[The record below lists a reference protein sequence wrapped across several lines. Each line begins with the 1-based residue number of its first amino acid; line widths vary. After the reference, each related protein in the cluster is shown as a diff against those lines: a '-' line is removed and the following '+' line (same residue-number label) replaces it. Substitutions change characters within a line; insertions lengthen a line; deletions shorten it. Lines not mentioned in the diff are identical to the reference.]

1 MIDNRKKI
9 LSSVFFVCIGAFML
23 FYSLKF
29 GGTFFNGISKYIL
42 VFISL
47 INIIGGVMIGFVRI
61 SNVKEINSEK
71 DNSGKEEIVSCER
84 NVKEINP
91 EKDNSGKEEIV
102 SCERNVKEINSAKD
116 NSDKEEIVSCE
127 RNVKEI
133 NPEKDDNIIEA
144 ANDNE
149 AKEPKHVIT
158 AEISIEVTGEDEPT
172 KYDKRR
178 ERWAV
183 ICFWAL
189 LAYIIS
195 ALFLIFVDINVYFC
209 FAFVISTSVCIFSFF
224 KASYIDPE
232 EPTDPMPW
240 YYGAL

>member
-1 MIDNRKKI
+1 
-9 LSSVFFVCIGAFML
+9 ML

-42 VFISL
+42 VSISL

-71 DNSGKEEIVSCER
+71 DNSS
-84 NVKEINP
+84 
-91 EKDNSGKEEIV
+91 KEEIV
-102 SCERNVKEINSAKD
+102 SCERNVKEINSEKD
-116 NSDKEEIVSCE
+116 NSDKEEIFYCKID
-127 RNVKEI
+127 VKEM
-133 NPEKDDNIIEA
+133 NSEKDDSIIEA

>member
-1 MIDNRKKI
+1 MIDNHKKI
-9 LSSVFFVCIGAFML
+9 LSSVFLVCIGAFML

-42 VFISL
+42 VSISL

-71 DNSGKEEIVSCER
+71 DNG
-84 NVKEINP
+84 
-91 EKDNSGKEEIV
+91 
-102 SCERNVKEINSAKD
+102 
-116 NSDKEEIVSCE
+116 
-127 RNVKEI
+127 
-133 NPEKDDNIIEA
+133 IIEA

-189 LAYIIS
+189 LAYIMS

>member
-42 VFISL
+42 VSISL

-84 NVKEINP
+84 NVKEINS
-91 EKDNSGKEEIV
+91 EKTNSGKKEIFY
-102 SCERNVKEINSAKD
+102 CKIDVKEINS
-116 NSDKEEIVSCE
+116 
-127 RNVKEI
+127 
-133 NPEKDDNIIEA
+133 EKDDSIIEA

-149 AKEPKHVIT
+149 VKEPKHVIT

-209 FAFVISTSVCIFSFF
+209 FAFVICTSVCIFSFF

>member
-1 MIDNRKKI
+1 
-9 LSSVFFVCIGAFML
+9 ML

-42 VFISL
+42 VSISL

-71 DNSGKEEIVSCER
+71 DNSSKEEIVSYER
-84 NVKEINP
+84 NVKEINS
-91 EKDNSGKEEIV
+91 EKTDSGKKEIV
-102 SCERNVKEINSAKD
+102 SCERNVKEINSEKD
-116 NSDKEEIVSCE
+116 N
-127 RNVKEI
+127 
-133 NPEKDDNIIEA
+133 NIIEV

-195 ALFLIFVDINVYFC
+195 VLFLIFVDINVYFC

-232 EPTDPMPW
+232 EPTGPMPW

>member
-1 MIDNRKKI
+1 
-9 LSSVFFVCIGAFML
+9 ML

-42 VFISL
+42 VSISL
-47 INIIGGVMIGFVRI
+47 INIIGGVMIGFVRF

-71 DNSGKEEIVSCER
+71 DDS
-84 NVKEINP
+84 
-91 EKDNSGKEEIV
+91 
-102 SCERNVKEINSAKD
+102 
-116 NSDKEEIVSCE
+116 
-127 RNVKEI
+127 
-133 NPEKDDNIIEA
+133 IIEA

-149 AKEPKHVIT
+149 VKEPKHVIT

-232 EPTDPMPW
+232 EPTDSMPW

>member
-42 VFISL
+42 VSISL

-71 DNSGKEEIVSCER
+71 DNSS
-84 NVKEINP
+84 
-91 EKDNSGKEEIV
+91 KEEIV
-102 SCERNVKEINSAKD
+102 SCERNVKEINSEKTD
-116 NSDKEEIVSCE
+116 SGKKEIFYCKID
-127 RNVKEI
+127 VKEI
-133 NPEKDDNIIEA
+133 NSEKDDNIIEA
-144 ANDNE
+144 VNDNE

>member
-1 MIDNRKKI
+1 MIDNHKKI
-9 LSSVFFVCIGAFML
+9 LSSVFFVCIGAFLL

-42 VFISL
+42 VSISL

-91 EKDNSGKEEIV
+91 EKDNSGKKEIFY
-102 SCERNVKEINSAKD
+102 CKIDVKEINS
-116 NSDKEEIVSCE
+116 
-127 RNVKEI
+127 
-133 NPEKDDNIIEA
+133 EKDDNIIEV

-178 ERWAV
+178 ERWAIVALCSLAVLALSV
-183 ICFWAL
+183 ISFFMFVNEYFFGL
-189 LAYIIS
+189 IIIS
-195 ALFLIFVDINVYFC
+195 
-209 FAFVISTSVCIFSFF
+209 VIVSGYSLA
-224 KASYIDPE
+224 KAMFIDPE
-232 EPTDPMPW
+232 EPTGHTPW

>member
-1 MIDNRKKI
+1 MNDNRKKI
-9 LSSVFFVCIGAFML
+9 LSSVFLVCIGAFML

-42 VFISL
+42 VPISL

-61 SNVKEINSEK
+61 SNGKEVNSEK
-71 DNSGKEEIVSCER
+71 NNSGKE
-84 NVKEINP
+84 
-91 EKDNSGKEEIV
+91 GIV
-102 SCERNVKEINSAKD
+102 SCERNVKEINSEKT
-116 NSDKEEIVSCE
+116 NSGKEEIASCE

-133 NPEKDDNIIEA
+133 NSEKTNSSKKEIASCKIDFKEINSEKDNSIIEA
-144 ANDNE
+144 TNDNE
-149 AKEPKHVIT
+149 AKEPKHIIT

-189 LAYIIS
+189 LASIIS
-195 ALFLIFVDINVYFC
+195 ALFLIFMDINVYFC

-224 KASYIDPE
+224 KASDIAPE
-232 EPTDPMPW
+232 EPTGPMPW

>member
-9 LSSVFFVCIGAFML
+9 LSSVFFVCIGAFLL

-42 VFISL
+42 VSISL

-84 NVKEINP
+84 NVKEINS
-91 EKDNSGKEEIV
+91 EKDNSGKKEIFY
-102 SCERNVKEINSAKD
+102 CKIDVKEINS
-116 NSDKEEIVSCE
+116 
-127 RNVKEI
+127 
-133 NPEKDDNIIEA
+133 EKDDSIIEA

-149 AKEPKHVIT
+149 AKESKHVIT
-158 AEISIEVTGEDEPT
+158 AETSIEVTGEDEPT

-195 ALFLIFVDINVYFC
+195 ALFLIFVDINVYFW

-224 KASYIDPE
+224 KSFDIDPE

>member
-1 MIDNRKKI
+1 
-9 LSSVFFVCIGAFML
+9 ML

-29 GGTFFNGISKYIL
+29 GGTFFNGITKYIL
-42 VFISL
+42 VPISL
-47 INIIGGVMIGFVRI
+47 INIIGGLIIGFVRI

-71 DNSGKEEIVSCER
+71 DNSS
-84 NVKEINP
+84 
-91 EKDNSGKEEIV
+91 KEEIV
-102 SCERNVKEINSAKD
+102 SCERNVKEINSEKTD
-116 NSDKEEIVSCE
+116 SGKKEIFYCKID
-127 RNVKEI
+127 VKEI
-133 NPEKDDNIIEA
+133 NSEKDDSIIEA

-149 AKEPKHVIT
+149 VKEPKHVIT

-209 FAFVISTSVCIFSFF
+209 FAFVICTSVCIFSFF

>member
-42 VFISL
+42 VPISL
-47 INIIGGVMIGFVRI
+47 INIIGGLIIGFVRI

-71 DNSGKEEIVSCER
+71 DNSS
-84 NVKEINP
+84 
-91 EKDNSGKEEIV
+91 KEEIV
-102 SCERNVKEINSAKD
+102 SCERNVKEINSEKA
-116 NSDKEEIVSCE
+116 NSSKKEIVYCKIDF
-127 RNVKEI
+127 KEI
-133 NPEKDDNIIEA
+133 NSEKDDSIIEA
-144 ANDNE
+144 ENDNE

-209 FAFVISTSVCIFSFF
+209 FAFVISTSVCVFSFF
-224 KASYIDPE
+224 KASDIDPE

>member
-1 MIDNRKKI
+1 
-9 LSSVFFVCIGAFML
+9 ML

-42 VFISL
+42 VPISL

-71 DNSGKEEIVSCER
+71 D
-84 NVKEINP
+84 
-91 EKDNSGKEEIV
+91 DSGKEEIV
-102 SCERNVKEINSAKD
+102 SCERNVKEINSEKT
-116 NSDKEEIVSCE
+116 NSSKKEIVYCKID
-127 RNVKEI
+127 VKEI
-133 NPEKDDNIIEA
+133 NSEKDDSIIES

-149 AKEPKHVIT
+149 AKKPNHVIT

-183 ICFWAL
+183 IGFWAL
-189 LAYIIS
+189 LASIIS
-195 ALFLIFVDINVYFC
+195 ALFFIFLDMNVYFC
-209 FAFVISTSVCIFSFF
+209 FAFVVSTSVCVFSFY
-224 KASYIDPE
+224 KANDIDPE
-232 EPTDPMPW
+232 EPTGPMPW

>member
-42 VFISL
+42 VSISL

-71 DNSGKEEIVSCER
+71 DNSS
-84 NVKEINP
+84 
-91 EKDNSGKEEIV
+91 KEEIV
-102 SCERNVKEINSAKD
+102 SCERNVKEINSEKT
-116 NSDKEEIVSCE
+116 NSGKKEIFYCKID
-127 RNVKEI
+127 VKEI
-133 NPEKDDNIIEA
+133 NSEKDDSIIEA

-149 AKEPKHVIT
+149 VKEPKHVIT

-209 FAFVISTSVCIFSFF
+209 FAFVICTSVCIFSFF

>member
-1 MIDNRKKI
+1 
-9 LSSVFFVCIGAFML
+9 ML

-29 GGTFFNGISKYIL
+29 GGTFFNGITKYIL
-42 VFISL
+42 VPISL
-47 INIIGGVMIGFVRI
+47 INIIGGLIIGFVRI

-71 DNSGKEEIVSCER
+71 DNSS
-84 NVKEINP
+84 
-91 EKDNSGKEEIV
+91 KEEIV
-102 SCERNVKEINSAKD
+102 SCERNVKEINSEKT
-116 NSDKEEIVSCE
+116 NSGKKEIFYCKID
-127 RNVKEI
+127 VKEI
-133 NPEKDDNIIEA
+133 NSEKDDSIIEA

-149 AKEPKHVIT
+149 VKEPKHVIT

>member
-1 MIDNRKKI
+1 M
-9 LSSVFFVCIGAFML
+9 SSVFLVCIGAFLL

-42 VFISL
+42 VSISL

-71 DNSGKEEIVSCER
+71 DNSSKEGIVSCER

-91 EKDNSGKEEIV
+91 EKDNSGKKEIFY
-102 SCERNVKEINSAKD
+102 CKIDVKEINS
-116 NSDKEEIVSCE
+116 
-127 RNVKEI
+127 
-133 NPEKDDNIIEA
+133 EKDDSIIEA

-149 AKEPKHVIT
+149 VKEPKHVIT

-232 EPTDPMPW
+232 EPTGPMPW

>member
-42 VFISL
+42 VSISL

-71 DNSGKEEIVSCER
+71 DNSSKEGIVSCER

-91 EKDNSGKEEIV
+91 EKDNSGKKEIFY
-102 SCERNVKEINSAKD
+102 CKIDVKEINS
-116 NSDKEEIVSCE
+116 
-127 RNVKEI
+127 
-133 NPEKDDNIIEA
+133 EKDDSIIEA

-232 EPTDPMPW
+232 EPTGPMPW

>member
-1 MIDNRKKI
+1 MIDNHKKI
-9 LSSVFFVCIGAFML
+9 LSSVFLVCIGAFLL

-42 VFISL
+42 VSISL

-71 DNSGKEEIVSCER
+71 ED
-84 NVKEINP
+84 
-91 EKDNSGKEEIV
+91 SGKEEIV
-102 SCERNVKEINSAKD
+102 SCERNVKEINS
-116 NSDKEEIVSCE
+116 
-127 RNVKEI
+127 
-133 NPEKDDNIIEA
+133 EKDDSIIEA

-149 AKEPKHVIT
+149 VKEPKHVIT

-195 ALFLIFVDINVYFC
+195 ALFLIFVDINVFFC
-209 FAFVISTSVCIFSFF
+209 FAFVISTSLCIFSFF

-232 EPTDPMPW
+232 EPTGPMPW

>member
-1 MIDNRKKI
+1 
-9 LSSVFFVCIGAFML
+9 ML

-42 VFISL
+42 VSISL

-84 NVKEINP
+84 NVKEINS
-91 EKDNSGKEEIV
+91 EKTNSGKKEIFY
-102 SCERNVKEINSAKD
+102 CKIDVKEINSEKD
-116 NSDKEEIVSCE
+116 NS
-127 RNVKEI
+127 
-133 NPEKDDNIIEA
+133 IIEA

-149 AKEPKHVIT
+149 VKEPKHVIT

-232 EPTDPMPW
+232 EPTGPMPW

>member
-9 LSSVFFVCIGAFML
+9 LSSVFFVCIGAFLL

-42 VFISL
+42 VSISL
-47 INIIGGVMIGFVRI
+47 INIIGGVMIGVVRI

-71 DNSGKEEIVSCER
+71 DNSS
-84 NVKEINP
+84 
-91 EKDNSGKEEIV
+91 KEEIV
-102 SCERNVKEINSAKD
+102 SCERNVKEINSEKD
-116 NSDKEEIVSCE
+116 NS
-127 RNVKEI
+127 
-133 NPEKDDNIIEA
+133 IIEA

-195 ALFLIFVDINVYFC
+195 ARFLIFVDINVYFC
-209 FAFVISTSVCIFSFF
+209 FAFVISTSLCIFSFF

-232 EPTDPMPW
+232 EPTFPMPW

>member
-1 MIDNRKKI
+1 MIDNHKKI
-9 LSSVFFVCIGAFML
+9 LSSVFLVCIGAFLL

-42 VFISL
+42 VSIAL

-71 DNSGKEEIVSCER
+71 DNSSKEGIVSCER

-91 EKDNSGKEEIV
+91 EKDNSGKKEIFY
-102 SCERNVKEINSAKD
+102 CKIDVKEINS
-116 NSDKEEIVSCE
+116 
-127 RNVKEI
+127 
-133 NPEKDDNIIEA
+133 EKDDSIIEA

-232 EPTDPMPW
+232 EPTGPMPW

>member
-9 LSSVFFVCIGAFML
+9 LSSVFLVCIGAFLL

-42 VFISL
+42 VSISL
-47 INIIGGVMIGFVRI
+47 MNIIGGVMIGFVRI

-71 DNSGKEEIVSCER
+71 DNSS
-84 NVKEINP
+84 
-91 EKDNSGKEEIV
+91 KEEIV
-102 SCERNVKEINSAKD
+102 SCERNVKEINSKKT
-116 NSDKEEIVSCE
+116 NSGKKEIFYCKID
-127 RNVKEI
+127 VKEI
-133 NPEKDDNIIEA
+133 NSEKDNSIIEA

-232 EPTDPMPW
+232 EPTGPMPW

>member
-42 VFISL
+42 VSISL

-71 DNSGKEEIVSCER
+71 DNSSKEGIVSCER

-91 EKDNSGKEEIV
+91 EKDNSGKKEIFY
-102 SCERNVKEINSAKD
+102 CKIDVKEINSEKD
-116 NSDKEEIVSCE
+116 NS
-127 RNVKEI
+127 
-133 NPEKDDNIIEA
+133 IIEA

-149 AKEPKHVIT
+149 VKEPKHVIT

-232 EPTDPMPW
+232 EPTGPMPW

>member
-9 LSSVFFVCIGAFML
+9 LSSVFFVCIGAFLL

-42 VFISL
+42 VSISL

-84 NVKEINP
+84 NVKEINS
-91 EKDNSGKEEIV
+91 EKTNSGKKEIFY
-102 SCERNVKEINSAKD
+102 CKIDVKEINSEKD
-116 NSDKEEIVSCE
+116 NS
-127 RNVKEI
+127 
-133 NPEKDDNIIEA
+133 IIEA

-149 AKEPKHVIT
+149 VKEPKHVIT

-232 EPTDPMPW
+232 EPTDSMPW

>member
-1 MIDNRKKI
+1 MIDNHKKI
-9 LSSVFFVCIGAFML
+9 LSSVFFVCIGAFLL

-42 VFISL
+42 VSISL

-71 DNSGKEEIVSCER
+71 DNSS
-84 NVKEINP
+84 
-91 EKDNSGKEEIV
+91 KEEIV
-102 SCERNVKEINSAKD
+102 SCERNVKEINS
-116 NSDKEEIVSCE
+116 
-127 RNVKEI
+127 
-133 NPEKDDNIIEA
+133 EKDDSIIEA

-149 AKEPKHVIT
+149 VKEPKHVIT

-232 EPTDPMPW
+232 EPTDSMPW

>member
-42 VFISL
+42 VSISL

-71 DNSGKEEIVSCER
+71 DNSSKEGIVSCER

-91 EKDNSGKEEIV
+91 EKDNSGKKEIFY
-102 SCERNVKEINSAKD
+102 CKIDVKEINS
-116 NSDKEEIVSCE
+116 
-127 RNVKEI
+127 
-133 NPEKDDNIIEA
+133 EKDKSIIEA

>member
-42 VFISL
+42 VSISL

-149 AKEPKHVIT
+149 AKEPEHVIT

-232 EPTDPMPW
+232 EPTGPMPW

>member
-1 MIDNRKKI
+1 MIDNHKKI

-42 VFISL
+42 VSISL

-71 DNSGKEEIVSCER
+71 DNSS
-84 NVKEINP
+84 
-91 EKDNSGKEEIV
+91 KEEIV
-102 SCERNVKEINSAKD
+102 SCERNVKEINSEKTD
-116 NSDKEEIVSCE
+116 SGKKEIFYCKID
-127 RNVKEI
+127 VKEI
-133 NPEKDDNIIEA
+133 NSEKGDSIIEA

-149 AKEPKHVIT
+149 VKEPKHVIT

-195 ALFLIFVDINVYFC
+195 ALFLIFVDINVFFC
-209 FAFVISTSVCIFSFF
+209 FAFVICTSVCIFSFF

>member
-1 MIDNRKKI
+1 
-9 LSSVFFVCIGAFML
+9 ML

-42 VFISL
+42 VPISL

-61 SNVKEINSEK
+61 SNGKEVNSEK
-71 DNSGKEEIVSCER
+71 N
-84 NVKEINP
+84 
-91 EKDNSGKEEIV
+91 NSGKEEIV
-102 SCERNVKEINSAKD
+102 SCERNVKEINSEKT
-116 NSDKEEIVSCE
+116 NSSKKEIVYCKIDF
-127 RNVKEI
+127 KEI
-133 NPEKDDNIIEA
+133 NSEKDNNIIEA

-189 LAYIIS
+189 LASIIS
-195 ALFLIFVDINVYFC
+195 ALFLIFMDINVYFC

-224 KASYIDPE
+224 KASDIDPE
-232 EPTDPMPW
+232 EPTGPMPW

>member
-42 VFISL
+42 VSISL

-84 NVKEINP
+84 NVKEINS
-91 EKDNSGKEEIV
+91 EKDNSSKEEIV
-102 SCERNVKEINSAKD
+102 SCERNVKEINSEKT
-116 NSDKEEIVSCE
+116 NSGKKEIFYCKID
-127 RNVKEI
+127 VKEI
-133 NPEKDDNIIEA
+133 NSEKDDNIIEA

-232 EPTDPMPW
+232 EPTDSMPW

>member
-9 LSSVFFVCIGAFML
+9 LSSVFFVCIGAFLL

-42 VFISL
+42 VSISL
-47 INIIGGVMIGFVRI
+47 INIIGGLIIGFVRI

-71 DNSGKEEIVSCER
+71 DNSSKEGIVSCER

-91 EKDNSGKEEIV
+91 EKDNSDKEEIFY
-102 SCERNVKEINSAKD
+102 CKIDVKEINS
-116 NSDKEEIVSCE
+116 
-127 RNVKEI
+127 
-133 NPEKDDNIIEA
+133 EKDDSIIEA

-232 EPTDPMPW
+232 EPTDSMPW

>member
-9 LSSVFFVCIGAFML
+9 LSSVFFVCIGAFLL

-42 VFISL
+42 VSISL

-71 DNSGKEEIVSCER
+71 DNSSKEGIVSCER

-91 EKDNSGKEEIV
+91 EKDNSDKEEIFY
-102 SCERNVKEINSAKD
+102 CKIDVKEINS
-116 NSDKEEIVSCE
+116 
-127 RNVKEI
+127 
-133 NPEKDDNIIEA
+133 EKDDSIIEA

-149 AKEPKHVIT
+149 VKEPKHVIT

-232 EPTDPMPW
+232 EPTGPMPW

>member
-42 VFISL
+42 VSISL

-71 DNSGKEEIVSCER
+71 DNSS
-84 NVKEINP
+84 
-91 EKDNSGKEEIV
+91 KEEIV
-102 SCERNVKEINSAKD
+102 SCERNVKEINSEKTD
-116 NSDKEEIVSCE
+116 SGKKEIFYCKID
-127 RNVKEI
+127 VKEI
-133 NPEKDDNIIEA
+133 NSEKDDNIIEA

-149 AKEPKHVIT
+149 VKEPKHVIT

-224 KASYIDPE
+224 KAFDIDPE

>member
-9 LSSVFFVCIGAFML
+9 LSSVFFVCIGAFMI

-42 VFISL
+42 VSISL

-71 DNSGKEEIVSCER
+71 DNSS
-84 NVKEINP
+84 
-91 EKDNSGKEEIV
+91 KEEIV
-102 SCERNVKEINSAKD
+102 SCERNVKEINSEKTD
-116 NSDKEEIVSCE
+116 SGKKEIFYCKID
-127 RNVKEI
+127 VKEI
-133 NPEKDDNIIEA
+133 NSEKDDSIIEA

-149 AKEPKHVIT
+149 VKEPKHVIT

-209 FAFVISTSVCIFSFF
+209 FAFVICTSVCIFSFF

-232 EPTDPMPW
+232 EPTDPMPR

>member
-1 MIDNRKKI
+1 
-9 LSSVFFVCIGAFML
+9 ML

-42 VFISL
+42 VSISL

-71 DNSGKEEIVSCER
+71 DNSSKE
-84 NVKEINP
+84 
-91 EKDNSGKEEIV
+91 GIV
-102 SCERNVKEINSAKD
+102 SCERNVKEINSEKT
-116 NSDKEEIVSCE
+116 NSGKKEIFYCKID
-127 RNVKEI
+127 VKEI
-133 NPEKDDNIIEA
+133 NSDKDDNIIEA

-232 EPTDPMPW
+232 EPTGPMPW

>member
-42 VFISL
+42 VSISL
-47 INIIGGVMIGFVRI
+47 INIISGVMIGFVRI

-84 NVKEINP
+84 NVKEINI
-91 EKDNSGKEEIV
+91 ENYS
-102 SCERNVKEINSAKD
+102 
-116 NSDKEEIVSCE
+116 
-127 RNVKEI
+127 
-133 NPEKDDNIIEA
+133 NIIEA

-149 AKEPKHVIT
+149 VKEPKHVIT

-209 FAFVISTSVCIFSFF
+209 FAFVICTSVCIFSFF

>member
-1 MIDNRKKI
+1 
-9 LSSVFFVCIGAFML
+9 ML

-42 VFISL
+42 VSISL

-71 DNSGKEEIVSCER
+71 DNSS
-84 NVKEINP
+84 
-91 EKDNSGKEEIV
+91 KEEIV
-102 SCERNVKEINSAKD
+102 SCERNVKEINSEKTD
-116 NSDKEEIVSCE
+116 SGKKEIFYCKID
-127 RNVKEI
+127 VKEI
-133 NPEKDDNIIEA
+133 NSEKDDNIIEA
-144 ANDNE
+144 VNDNE

-195 ALFLIFVDINVYFC
+195 ALFLIFVDINVFFC

-232 EPTDPMPW
+232 EPTYPMPW

>member
-1 MIDNRKKI
+1 
-9 LSSVFFVCIGAFML
+9 ML

-42 VFISL
+42 VSISL

-71 DNSGKEEIVSCER
+71 DNSSKEGIVSCER

-91 EKDNSGKEEIV
+91 EKDNSGKKEIFY
-102 SCERNVKEINSAKD
+102 CKIDVKEINS
-116 NSDKEEIVSCE
+116 
-127 RNVKEI
+127 
-133 NPEKDDNIIEA
+133 EKDDNIIEA

-232 EPTDPMPW
+232 EPTGPMPW

>member
-1 MIDNRKKI
+1 
-9 LSSVFFVCIGAFML
+9 ML

-42 VFISL
+42 VSISL

-71 DNSGKEEIVSCER
+71 DN
-84 NVKEINP
+84 
-91 EKDNSGKEEIV
+91 
-102 SCERNVKEINSAKD
+102 
-116 NSDKEEIVSCE
+116 
-127 RNVKEI
+127 
-133 NPEKDDNIIEA
+133 NIIEV

-178 ERWAV
+178 ERWAI

>member
-9 LSSVFFVCIGAFML
+9 LSSVFFVCIGAFLL

-42 VFISL
+42 VSISL

-71 DNSGKEEIVSCER
+71 DNSS
-84 NVKEINP
+84 
-91 EKDNSGKEEIV
+91 KEEIV
-102 SCERNVKEINSAKD
+102 SCERNVKEINSEKT
-116 NSDKEEIVSCE
+116 NSGKKEIFYCKID
-127 RNVKEI
+127 VKEI
-133 NPEKDDNIIEA
+133 NSEKDNSIIEA

>member
-9 LSSVFFVCIGAFML
+9 LSSVFLVCIGAFLL

-42 VFISL
+42 VSISL

-71 DNSGKEEIVSCER
+71 DNSS
-84 NVKEINP
+84 
-91 EKDNSGKEEIV
+91 KEEIV
-102 SCERNVKEINSAKD
+102 SCERNVKEINSKKT
-116 NSDKEEIVSCE
+116 NSGKKEIFYCKID
-127 RNVKEI
+127 VKEI
-133 NPEKDDNIIEA
+133 NSEKDDSIIEA